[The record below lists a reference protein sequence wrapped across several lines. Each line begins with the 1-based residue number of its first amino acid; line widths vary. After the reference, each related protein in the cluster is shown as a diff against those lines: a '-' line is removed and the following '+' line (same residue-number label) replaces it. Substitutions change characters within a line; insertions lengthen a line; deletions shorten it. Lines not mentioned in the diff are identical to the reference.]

1 MNAADL
7 VKNSQPFLEWAVEW
21 LNSRPSES
29 WGELVARAGGPERVA
44 VLAVDMTNGF
54 CSEGA
59 LASDRVAG
67 IVEAVVRV
75 FQGAYDQGIRRFV
88 LPQDTHGPNA
98 IEFGSFPPHCV
109 GGTEESAT
117 IPELA
122 ALPFA
127 DQFQIVPKDSIS
139 SFLGTELEGW
149 LEAHPEVTTFVVV
162 GDCTDL
168 CVYQLAMH
176 LRLRANV
183 LGLGDARVIVPADAV
198 QTYDL
203 SVDVARQIG
212 GMAHDG
218 DLLHLI
224 FLYSMALNGIEV
236 AARVMLHGAKLSK
249 LS

>member
-7 VKNSQPFLEWAVEW
+7 MKNSQPFLEWAVEW

-29 WGELVARAGGPERVA
+29 WSDLVARAGGPERVA

-54 CSEGA
+54 CAEGA

-67 IVEAVVRV
+67 IVESVVRV
-75 FQGAYDQGIRRFV
+75 FEGAHAQGVRRFV
-88 LPQDTHGPNA
+88 LPQDAHSPDA

-109 GGTEESAT
+109 GGTEESTT

-127 DQFQIVPKDSIS
+127 DLFQVVPKNSLS
-139 SFLGTELEGW
+139 SFMGTGLEAW
-149 LEAHPEVTTFVVV
+149 LQAHPEATTFVVV

-168 CVYQLAMH
+168 CVYHLAMD
-176 LRLRANV
+176 LRVRANA
-183 LGLGDARVIVPADAV
+183 LGLGDARVIVPANAV

-203 SVDVARQIG
+203 PVEVGRQIG
-212 GMAHDG
+212 AMPHDG

-224 FLYSMALNGIEV
+224 FLYGMGLNGIDVVAEV
-236 AARVMLHGAKLSK
+236 A
-249 LS
+249 

>member
-7 VKNSQPFLEWAVEW
+7 AKNSQPFLEWAVEW
-21 LNSRPSES
+21 LHSRSSES
-29 WGELVARAGGPERVA
+29 WRDLVARAGGPERVA
-44 VLAVDMTNGF
+44 VLAVDMTSGF
-54 CSEGA
+54 CSQGA

-67 IVEAVVRV
+67 IVPAVVRV
-75 FQGAYDQGIRRFV
+75 FQGAYQEGIGHFL
-88 LPQDTHGPNA
+88 LPQDTHGPDA
-98 IEFGSFPPHCV
+98 LEFGSFPPHCV

-122 ALPFA
+122 TLPFA
-127 DQFQIVPKDSIS
+127 DRFQVLPKDSIS
-139 SFLGTELEGW
+139 SFIGTDLEEW
-149 LEAHPEVTTFVVV
+149 LAAHPEVTTFVVV

-183 LGLGDARVIVPADAV
+183 LGLGDARVVVPADAV

-203 SVDVARQIG
+203 PVEVARSIG
-212 GMAHDG
+212 AMPHDG

-224 FLYSMALNGIEV
+224 FLYSMGLNGVDVV
-236 AARVMLHGAKLSK
+236 AQVR
-249 LS
+249 